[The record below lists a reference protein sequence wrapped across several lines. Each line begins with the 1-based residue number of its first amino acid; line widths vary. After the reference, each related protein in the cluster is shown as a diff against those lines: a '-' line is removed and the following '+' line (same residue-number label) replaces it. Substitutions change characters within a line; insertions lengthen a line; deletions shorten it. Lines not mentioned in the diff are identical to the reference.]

1 MSFLVVQG
9 KLRMSKTKI
18 LCNTC
23 GKWFQSANA
32 KEVTCPDC
40 LQKAR
45 KEKMAAKAAPP
56 SAGKTAPG
64 TEAQARSVPPPPKP
78 KPAASG
84 TSHWLDT
91 QGDVKVAQPDQST
104 RPKIPSSPAPRDNR
118 GAPERDRGSYQ
129 GTGPGGYRDRDERGP
144 GGPGGYREGN
154 YRSPGGYRGPAPYR
168 VGGGMGIPDTDTQ
181 RPRQPMT
188 GPGGPRGPRPSGP
201 GEQRPDKRRGDKP
214 AGQKQKT
221 PKPVTPPKP
230 KREKIPPPAPFKPT
244 EEQIAQVEA
253 RYQELAVPTEFDG
266 IRTQISKEL
275 GIPKTAVKK
284 IIKDFREKQDI
295 PSWWDLQTFKGN
307 EEELAK
313 IKEAY
318 IPHLPLPPVGI
329 HKQFAEAL
337 SLKPGDVYQAI
348 KTIRLEMNLPQ
359 YNDPALHGLE
369 LRPKKKE
376 KTEPETQDKETAQAS
391 ETQDKETPTSGEA
404 PKQETPAASAAP
416 EQESSSAGEAP
427 KQETPA
433 ASVAPEQETPAA
445 NELEKQTPEGQ
456 ISSIETDMTLHRE
469 GDTLEVTDASPEKEG
484 ETAKPVATAPSET
497 RSEGEA

>member
-1 MSFLVVQG
+1 
-9 KLRMSKTKI
+9 MSKTKI
-18 LCNTC
+18 RCNTC

-56 SAGKTAPG
+56 STGKTAPG

-181 RPRQPMT
+181 RPRQPMP

-201 GEQRPDKRRGDKP
+201 G
-214 AGQKQKT
+214 
-221 PKPVTPPKP
+221 
-230 KREKIPPPAPFKPT
+230 
-244 EEQIAQVEA
+244 
-253 RYQELAVPTEFDG
+253 
-266 IRTQISKEL
+266 
-275 GIPKTAVKK
+275 
-284 IIKDFREKQDI
+284 
-295 PSWWDLQTFKGN
+295 
-307 EEELAK
+307 
-313 IKEAY
+313 
-318 IPHLPLPPVGI
+318 
-329 HKQFAEAL
+329 
-337 SLKPGDVYQAI
+337 
-348 KTIRLEMNLPQ
+348 
-359 YNDPALHGLE
+359 
-369 LRPKKKE
+369 
-376 KTEPETQDKETAQAS
+376 
-391 ETQDKETPTSGEA
+391 
-404 PKQETPAASAAP
+404 
-416 EQESSSAGEAP
+416 
-427 KQETPA
+427 
-433 ASVAPEQETPAA
+433 
-445 NELEKQTPEGQ
+445 
-456 ISSIETDMTLHRE
+456 
-469 GDTLEVTDASPEKEG
+469 
-484 ETAKPVATAPSET
+484 
-497 RSEGEA
+497 

>member
-1 MSFLVVQG
+1 
-9 KLRMSKTKI
+9 
-18 LCNTC
+18 
-23 GKWFQSANA
+23 
-32 KEVTCPDC
+32 
-40 LQKAR
+40 
-45 KEKMAAKAAPP
+45 
-56 SAGKTAPG
+56 
-64 TEAQARSVPPPPKP
+64 
-78 KPAASG
+78 
-84 TSHWLDT
+84 
-91 QGDVKVAQPDQST
+91 
-104 RPKIPSSPAPRDNR
+104 
-118 GAPERDRGSYQ
+118 
-129 GTGPGGYRDRDERGP
+129 
-144 GGPGGYREGN
+144 
-154 YRSPGGYRGPAPYR
+154 
-168 VGGGMGIPDTDTQ
+168 MGLPDTETP
-181 RPRQPMT
+181 RPRTPMT
-188 GPGGPRGPRPSGP
+188 GGPPRGPRPGAP
-201 GEQRPDKRRGDKP
+201 GEPRPEKFRQGEGGKP

-329 HKQFAEAL
+329 HKEIAEAL

-348 KTIRLEMNLPQ
+348 KTIRQEMNLPQ

-391 ETQDKETPTSGEA
+391 ETQDKETTTSGEA
-404 PKQETPAASAAP
+404 PKQETPAASAVP
-416 EQESSSAGEAP
+416 EQESSAAGEAQ

-433 ASVAPEQETPAA
+433 ASAAPEQETPAA

-456 ISSIETDMTLHRE
+456 ISAIETDMTLHRE
-469 GDTLEVTDASPEKEG
+469 GETLEVTDASPEKEG

>member
-1 MSFLVVQG
+1 
-9 KLRMSKTKI
+9 MSKTKI
-18 LCNTC
+18 RCNTC

-64 TEAQARSVPPPPKP
+64 AEAPSRSVPPPPKP
-78 KPAASG
+78 KPAESG

-91 QGDVKVAQPDQST
+91 QGDVKVAQPDQPT

-118 GAPERDRGSYQ
+118 GAPERDRGGYQ
-129 GTGPGGYRDRDERGP
+129 STGPGGYRDRDERGP
-144 GGPGGYREGN
+144 SGPGGYREGN
-154 YRSPGGYRGPAPYR
+154 YRSPGGYREGNYRSPAPYR

-181 RPRQPMT
+181 RPRQPMP

-201 GEQRPDKRRGDKP
+201 GEQRPDKGPGGKP

-221 PKPVTPPKP
+221 PKPKPETPPKP

-275 GIPKTAVKK
+275 SIPKTAVKK

-313 IKEAY
+313 IKAAY
-318 IPHLPLPPVGI
+318 EPHLPLPPVGI
-329 HKQFAEAL
+329 HKQIAEEL

-369 LRPKKKE
+369 LKPRKKE
-376 KTEPETQDKETAQAS
+376 QTEPEAPEKETATAS
-391 ETQDKETPTSGEA
+391 EAQ
-404 PKQETPAASAAP
+404 KQETPVAS
-416 EQESSSAGEAP
+416 E
-427 KQETPA
+427 
-433 ASVAPEQETPAA
+433 APEQETPAA
-445 NELEKQTPEGQ
+445 SALEKQTPEGQ
-456 ISSIETDMTLHRE
+456 ISSIETDMTFHKE
-469 GDTLEVTDASPEKEG
+469 GDTLEVTDTSPEKEG
-484 ETAKPVATAPSET
+484 DTAKPVATAPSET

>member
-1 MSFLVVQG
+1 ME
-9 KLRMSKTKI
+9 LR
-18 LCNTC
+18 
-23 GKWFQSANA
+23 Q
-32 KEVTCPDC
+32 V
-40 LQKAR
+40 
-45 KEKMAAKAAPP
+45 
-56 SAGKTAPG
+56 
-64 TEAQARSVPPPPKP
+64 
-78 KPAASG
+78 
-84 TSHWLDT
+84 
-91 QGDVKVAQPDQST
+91 
-104 RPKIPSSPAPRDNR
+104 
-118 GAPERDRGSYQ
+118 
-129 GTGPGGYRDRDERGP
+129 
-144 GGPGGYREGN
+144 
-154 YRSPGGYRGPAPYR
+154 
-168 VGGGMGIPDTDTQ
+168 
-181 RPRQPMT
+181 
-188 GPGGPRGPRPSGP
+188 P
-201 GEQRPDKRRGDKP
+201 GEQRPDKRRDDKP

-221 PKPVTPPKP
+221 PKPKPVTPPKP

-329 HKQFAEAL
+329 HKEIAEAL

-376 KTEPETQDKETAQAS
+376 KTELETQDKETAQAS
-391 ETQDKETPTSGEA
+391 ETQDKETPTS
-404 PKQETPAASAAP
+404 
-416 EQESSSAGEAP
+416 GEAP

>member
-18 LCNTC
+18 RCNTC

-78 KPAASG
+78 KPAATG

-129 GTGPGGYRDRDERGP
+129 STGPGGYRDRDERGP

-181 RPRQPMT
+181 RPRQPMP

-201 GEQRPDKRRGDKP
+201 GEQRPDKRRDDKP

-221 PKPVTPPKP
+221 PKPKPVTPPKP

-329 HKQFAEAL
+329 HKEIAEAL

-404 PKQETPAASAAP
+404 PKQETPAAS
-416 EQESSSAGEAP
+416 
-427 KQETPA
+427 
-433 ASVAPEQETPAA
+433 VAPEQETPAA

>member
-1 MSFLVVQG
+1 
-9 KLRMSKTKI
+9 
-18 LCNTC
+18 
-23 GKWFQSANA
+23 
-32 KEVTCPDC
+32 
-40 LQKAR
+40 
-45 KEKMAAKAAPP
+45 
-56 SAGKTAPG
+56 
-64 TEAQARSVPPPPKP
+64 
-78 KPAASG
+78 
-84 TSHWLDT
+84 
-91 QGDVKVAQPDQST
+91 
-104 RPKIPSSPAPRDNR
+104 
-118 GAPERDRGSYQ
+118 
-129 GTGPGGYRDRDERGP
+129 
-144 GGPGGYREGN
+144 
-154 YRSPGGYRGPAPYR
+154 
-168 VGGGMGIPDTDTQ
+168 MGIPDTDTQ
-181 RPRQPMT
+181 RPRQPMP

-201 GEQRPDKRRGDKP
+201 GEQRPDKRRDDKP

-221 PKPVTPPKP
+221 PKPKPVTPPKP

-318 IPHLPLPPVGI
+318 IPHLPLPAVGI
-329 HKQFAEAL
+329 HKQIAEAL

-391 ETQDKETPTSGEA
+391 ETQDKETTTSGEA

-433 ASVAPEQETPAA
+433 ASVAPEQESSAAGEAPKQETPTASAASEQETPAA

-456 ISSIETDMTLHRE
+456 ISSIETDMTLHKE

>member
-1 MSFLVVQG
+1 
-9 KLRMSKTKI
+9 
-18 LCNTC
+18 
-23 GKWFQSANA
+23 
-32 KEVTCPDC
+32 
-40 LQKAR
+40 
-45 KEKMAAKAAPP
+45 
-56 SAGKTAPG
+56 
-64 TEAQARSVPPPPKP
+64 
-78 KPAASG
+78 
-84 TSHWLDT
+84 
-91 QGDVKVAQPDQST
+91 
-104 RPKIPSSPAPRDNR
+104 
-118 GAPERDRGSYQ
+118 
-129 GTGPGGYRDRDERGP
+129 
-144 GGPGGYREGN
+144 
-154 YRSPGGYRGPAPYR
+154 
-168 VGGGMGIPDTDTQ
+168 MGIPDTDTQ
-181 RPRQPMT
+181 RPRQPMP

-201 GEQRPDKRRGDKP
+201 GEQRPDKRRDDKP

-221 PKPVTPPKP
+221 PKPKPVTPPKP

-329 HKQFAEAL
+329 HKQIAEAL

-359 YNDPALHGLE
+359 YNDPTLHGLE

-376 KTEPETQDKETAQAS
+376 KTEPETQDNETTTSGEAPEQEFPAAS
-391 ETQDKETPTSGEA
+391 AALEQETTTSGETPKQEFPAASAEPEQESSAADEA
-404 PKQETPAASAAP
+404 PKQETPAASA
-416 EQESSSAGEAP
+416 E
-427 KQETPA
+427 
-433 ASVAPEQETPAA
+433 PEQETPAA
-445 NELEKQTPEGQ
+445 NVLEKQTPEGQ
-456 ISSIETDMTLHRE
+456 ISSIETDVTLHKE